1 MREIEPYKIKM
12 VEPIRLVPRAE
23 REAGL
28 REAGF
33 NVFQLPAA
41 SVYIDLLTDSG
52 TGSMS
57 QDQWAGIMR
66 GDESYAGSGSFY
78 RLRDTVREIF
88 GYEHVIPT
96 HQGRAAEH
104 VLFAAAV
111 HPGQIVPN
119 NMHFD
124 TTRAHVEHRKAEAR
138 DLVVE
143 EAYDTSCESPFKGD
157 IDVEALD
164 RLLSAERHRVPL
176 VMVTITNNSA
186 GGQPVCMENIRET
199 AAVCR
204 KHRVPLFFDAA
215 RFAENSFFVKMR
227 EAGYAD
233 RTIVEIARETFEYGD
248 GATMSAKKDG
258 LVNIGGFV
266 ALRDGGLAERIRQ
279 HLILY
284 EGFPT
289 YGGMAGRDMEALAI
303 GLHEST
309 REDYLAS
316 RIGQIRFLCNTL
328 HDAGVPVLR
337 PAGGHAVY
345 LDARRFAPHIPPAE
359 FPAQALVCE
368 LYVEAGIR
376 VVEVGSLM
384 FGKSKES
391 PRLELVRMAVPRR
404 VYTNDHLMYVAEAV
418 IKLYKRRNSIR
429 GMRIVHEAPVLRHF
443 TARLEPV

>member
-23 REAGL
+23 REAML

-66 GDESYAGSGSFY
+66 GDESYAGSGSYY
-78 RLRDTVREIF
+78 RLRDTVREVF

-143 EAYDTSCESPFKGD
+143 EAYDTSSESPFKGE

-176 VMVTITNNSA
+176 VMLTITNNSA
-186 GGQPVCMENIRET
+186 GGQPVSMENIRET

-233 RTIVEIARETFEYGD
+233 RTIEEIARETFEYGD

-266 ALRDGGLAERIRQ
+266 ALRDGGLAERISQ

-316 RIGQIRFLCNTL
+316 RIGQIRFLCDTL
-328 HDAGVPVLR
+328 HEAGVPVLR

-368 LYVEAGIR
+368 LYVDAGIR

-384 FGKSKES
+384 FGKSKEA